1 MVEPKITLA
10 KPVSFNGETFT
21 ELTFMEPDV
30 GCLVDAEAAGEGT
43 QTQMFALLASMC
55 GMPFEA
61 FRKVKASD
69 LKRIIAETDSLVQN
83 FDQGGEVTG
92 ETSPS

>member
-1 MVEPKITLA
+1 MADPKIMLS
-10 KPVSFNGETFT
+10 KPVAFNGETFT
-21 ELTFMEPDV
+21 ELTFIEPDV
-30 GCLVDAEAAGEGT
+30 GCLVDAEAAGEGA

-69 LKRIIAETDSLVQN
+69 LKRIIAATDDLVQN
-83 FDQGGEVTG
+83 FDQGGEATG

>member
-1 MVEPKITLA
+1 MADPKITLS

-21 ELTFMEPDV
+21 ELTFTEPDV
-30 GCLVDAEAAGEGT
+30 GCLVDAEAAGEGQ

-55 GMPFEA
+55 GMPFDA
-61 FRKVKASD
+61 FRRVKASD
-69 LKRIIAETDSLVQN
+69 LKRIIAATDHLVKNFNQDDET
-83 FDQGGEVTG
+83 TG